1 MTFSIDLAAPSY
13 VNRHSLTVNGKDED
27 ITRADLIA
35 TAENNDIKDCNA
47 LIEDVINAAMLF
59 EKFASELDL
68 DKSLI
73 DNIRKSFN
81 LLK

>member
-1 MTFSIDLAAPSY
+1 